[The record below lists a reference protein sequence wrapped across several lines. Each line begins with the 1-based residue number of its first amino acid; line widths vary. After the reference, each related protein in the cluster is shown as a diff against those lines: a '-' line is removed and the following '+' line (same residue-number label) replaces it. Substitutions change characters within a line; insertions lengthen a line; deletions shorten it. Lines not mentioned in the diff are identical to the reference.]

1 MWEREIL
8 ASIMKCWL
16 NDSCPPSC
24 SRPYGHHSWNQR
36 SIFYDHHC
44 HAPQWDKKMWNS
56 SVFEFM
62 YASHLYFVVRE
73 KNSRF
78 SVHLCMSHGAVLNV
92 STFDV
97 CVWELLGTSIQDS
110 IHFCS
115 VVNGNDLLQF
125 PLMSVPAVSFC
136 GEEIRDSCY
145 LPSF

>member
-16 NDSCPPSC
+16 NDSCLPSC
-24 SRPYGHHSWNQR
+24 SLPYGYHSWNQR

-44 HAPQWDKKMWNS
+44 RVPQWDKKMWNS
-56 SVFEFM
+56 SVFECM
-62 YASHLYFVVRE
+62 YASHLYLVVRE
-73 KNSRF
+73 KNSQF
-78 SVHLCMSHGAVLNV
+78 SVHLCMSHGTVLNV

-97 CVWELLGTSIQDS
+97 CVWEPLGTSTQDS

-125 PLMSVPAVSFC
+125 PLMSVPAVSIC